1 MRNWRRWAA
10 SMPTCGGVSPA
21 ASSPTTGRKWLRN
34 KENERAGE
42 HSPPSFIFLTLP
54 KYNLSPKPLRLFPSG
69 ESAYTRIMVITRI
82 FEYFEN
88 WIKPFARKDDLRP
101 PESTF
106 AFIWFYISQAKAP
119 FFAMLV
125 LGGLTA
131 AIEAALFWFVGRLVD
146 ILSTVKPDEGWAGLL
161 AAHGGELVGMLVLIG
176 VVRFIVTM
184 ITALVDQQ
192 IITPGF
198 YNLVRWQSYMHVARQ
213 SLTFFQND
221 FSGRIV
227 TKVWSGGQ
235 AAGDLVT
242 SLMESVWFVGIYS
255 VSMLFLIGGLDWRLA
270 VLVVVWVAIFSLL
283 ARYFVPRI
291 RHHSKETAEAASML
305 SGRMVDAY
313 SNIQTLRLFGRDDAN
328 DRYMRQGFD
337 IFQTSTMKF
346 TRFITGV
353 RASMALLSGVM
364 ITSMAALCIDL
375 WLSGKI
381 SSGAVAFTLAL
392 VLRLNFL
399 LGRLMTQF
407 NGIMRNFGTVQNAAE
422 LISQPIGLVDAPDA
436 AVLEV
441 KKPSIRFENVS
452 FHYGRANGVIDNLN
466 LEIRAGE
473 KVGIVGRSGA
483 GKSTLVNL
491 LLRFYDVEKG
501 RILID
506 GQDIARVSQES
517 LRAHIGMVT
526 QDTSLLH
533 RSIRDNIM
541 FGRTDAT
548 EAQLIE
554 ATRRA
559 KADDF
564 ITRLEDQ
571 RGRTGFDAHV
581 GERGVKLSGGQRQR
595 IAIARVMLKDAPILV
610 LDEATSALDSEVE
623 AAIQSNLDEL
633 MQGKTVLAI
642 AHRLS
647 TIAALDRL
655 IVMDQGLIVEEG
667 SHAELVAQGGLYSEL
682 WARQSG
688 GFLDAEDVK
697 RRDEAS

>member
-1 MRNWRRWAA
+1 MLGPVPSMTKQSFTA
-10 SMPTCGGVSPA
+10 SAIHLSKGAVSNNHYQNII
-21 ASSPTTGRKWLRN
+21 SPTLCRLLNSTYTKSML
-34 KENERAGE
+34 
-42 HSPPSFIFLTLP
+42 IT
-54 KYNLSPKPLRLFPSG
+54 RLFSF
-69 ESAYTRIMVITRI
+69 
-82 FEYFEN
+82 FET
-88 WIKPFARKDDLRP
+88 WIKPFDGKDDLRP
-101 PESTF
+101 PQDTLP
-106 AFIWFYISQAKAP
+106 FIWFYLRQAKAP

-125 LGGLTA
+125 LGGMTA

-146 ILSTVKPDEGWAGLL
+146 ILSSVKPGEGWAGLI
-161 AAHGGELVGMLVLIG
+161 AGHGYELIGMLFLIA
-176 VVRFIVTM
+176 VVRFVVTM
-184 ITALVDQQ
+184 LTALVDQQ

-255 VSMLFLIGGLDWRLA
+255 VSMLVLIGGLDWRLA
-270 VLVVVWVAIFSLL
+270 VVVLVWVGIFSML

-291 RHHSKETAEAASML
+291 RKHSKETAEAASML

-337 IFQTSTMKF
+337 IFQNTTMMF

-353 RASMALLSGVM
+353 RASMALLSGIM

-422 LISQPIGLVDAPDA
+422 LISQPLGLLDAEDA
-436 AVLEV
+436 KVLSV
-441 KKPSIRFENVS
+441 ARPSIRYDNVS
-452 FHYGRANGVIDNLN
+452 FHYGRSKGVIDNLS
-466 LEIRAGE
+466 LDIAAGE

-506 GQDIARVSQES
+506 GQDVAQVTQET

-541 FGRTDAT
+541 FGRLDASEEQLL
-548 EAQLIE
+548 EAI
-554 ATRRA
+554 RRA
-559 KADDF
+559 QADEF
-564 ITRLEDQ
+564 IERLEDQ
-571 RGRTGFDAHV
+571 RGRKGLDAHV

-623 AAIQSNLDEL
+623 AAIQSNLDTL
-633 MQGKTVLAI
+633 MRGKTVLAI

-655 IVMDQGLIVEEG
+655 IIMDAGRIVEQG
-667 SHAELVAQGGLYSEL
+667 THSQLIAAGGLYSQL
-682 WARQSG
+682 WERQSG
-688 GFLDAEDVK
+688 GFLSA
-697 RRDEAS
+697 DEAL

>member
-1 MRNWRRWAA
+1 
-10 SMPTCGGVSPA
+10 VE
-21 ASSPTTGRKWLRN
+21 K
-34 KENERAGE
+34 
-42 HSPPSFIFLTLP
+42 
-54 KYNLSPKPLRLFPSG
+54 
-69 ESAYTRIMVITRI
+69 AYIRDMVISKL
-82 FEYFEN
+82 FNFFEN
-88 WIKPFARKDDLRP
+88 WIQPFARKDDLRP
-101 PESTF
+101 PETTSG
-106 AFIWFYISQAKAP
+106 FIWFYISQAKAP
-119 FFAMLV
+119 FIAMLI
-125 LGGLTA
+125 LGGMTA

-146 ILSTVKPDEGWAGLL
+146 VLASVNPGDGWAGLL
-161 AAHGGELVGMLVLIG
+161 SQHGPELVGMLVLIA
-176 VVRFIVTM
+176 VVRFVVALL
-184 ITALVDQQ
+184 TALTDQQ

-213 SLTFFQND
+213 SLSFFQND

-235 AAGDLVT
+235 ATGDLVT

-255 VSMLFLIGGLDWRLA
+255 VSTLVLIGGLDWRLA
-270 VLVVVWVAIFSLL
+270 AVIFVWVGVFSLL

-291 RHHSKETAEAASML
+291 RYHSKETAEAASML

-337 IFQTSTMKF
+337 IFQQTTLMF

-375 WLSGKI
+375 WLDGRI

-422 LISQPIGLVDAPDA
+422 LISKPIDLVDAPNA
-436 AVLEV
+436 TELVVRRPE
-441 KKPSIRFENVS
+441 IRFDNVS
-452 FHYGRANGVIDNLN
+452 FHYGNGKSVIDKLN
-466 LEIRAGE
+466 LSVAAGE

-491 LLRFYDVEKG
+491 LLRFYDIESG

-506 GQDIARVSQES
+506 GQDISEVTQES

-533 RSIRDNIM
+533 RSIRENIM

-548 EAQLIE
+548 EAQLVE
-554 ATRRA
+554 AVRRA
-559 KADDF
+559 KSDDF
-564 ITRLEDQ
+564 VARLEDQ
-571 RGRTGFDAHV
+571 RGRRGFDAHV

-623 AAIQSNLDEL
+623 AAIQSNLDDL

-655 IVMDQGLIVEEG
+655 IVMDNGRIVEQG
-667 SHAELVAQGGLYSEL
+667 THNQLIGQGGLYATL
-682 WARQSG
+682 WQRQSG
-688 GFLDAEDVK
+688 GFLAADVG
-697 RRDEAS
+697 

>member
-1 MRNWRRWAA
+1 MRLAA
-10 SMPTCGGVSPA
+10 GAKRP
-21 ASSPTTGRKWLRN
+21 
-34 KENERAGE
+34 
-42 HSPPSFIFLTLP
+42 IP
-54 KYNLSPKPLRLFPSG
+54 KGMIDALFRFF
-69 ESAYTRIMVITRI
+69 ETRIR
-82 FEYFEN
+82 
-88 WIKPFARKDDLRP
+88 PFDQRADLQP
-101 PESTF
+101 PRATF
-106 AFIWFYISQAKAP
+106 AFIWFYVRQARTP
-119 FFAMLV
+119 FLMMLV

-146 ILSTVKPDEGWAGLL
+146 ILSSIDRAAGWAGLVS
-161 AAHGGELVGMLVLIG
+161 AHGSELAGMLVLIAG
-176 VVRFIVTM
+176 VRFLVTM
-184 ITALVDQQ
+184 LTALVDQQ
-192 IITPGF
+192 VITPGF
-198 YNLVRWQSYMHVARQ
+198 YNMVRWQAYQHVARQ
-213 SLTFFQND
+213 SLSFFQND
-221 FSGRIV
+221 FAGRIV

-235 AAGDLVT
+235 ATGDLVT

-255 VSMLFLIGGLDWRLA
+255 VSMLALIGGLDWRLA
-270 VLVVVWVAIFSLL
+270 VIVLVWVGIFSFL

-291 RHHSKETAEAASML
+291 RFHSRETAEAASML

-313 SNIQTLRLFGRDDAN
+313 SNIQTLRLFGRDEVN
-328 DRYMRQGFD
+328 DRYMREGFD
-337 IFQTSTMKF
+337 TFQASTMMF

-364 ITSMAALCIDL
+364 ITSMAALCIHL
-375 WLSGKI
+375 WLDGRI

-422 LISQPIGLVDAPDA
+422 LISQPVSLTDVPDAPA
-436 AVLEV
+436 LVVRQPE
-441 KKPSIRFENVS
+441 IRFDNVS
-452 FHYGRANGVIDNLN
+452 FHYGRASGVIDHMNLV
-466 LEIRAGE
+466 IRPGE

-491 LLRFYDVEKG
+491 LLRFYDVEAG
-501 RILID
+501 CILID
-506 GQDIARVSQES
+506 GQDIAKVRQET
-517 LRAHIGMVT
+517 LRQQIGMVT

-541 FGRTDAT
+541 FGRPGATD
-548 EAQLIE
+548 EQLL
-554 ATRRA
+554 AAARRA
-559 KADDF
+559 EADDF
-564 ITRLEDQ
+564 ILSLEDQ
-571 RGRTGFDAHV
+571 RGRKGFDAHV

-633 MQGKTVLAI
+633 MKGKTVLAI

-655 IVMDQGLIVEEG
+655 IVMDKGRIVEEG
-667 SHAELVAQGGLYSEL
+667 THAELVASGGLYSEL

-688 GFLDAEDVK
+688 GFIDRDA
-697 RRDEAS
+697 

>member
-1 MRNWRRWAA
+1 M
-10 SMPTCGGVSPA
+10 M
-21 ASSPTTGRKWLRN
+21 L
-34 KENERAGE
+34 
-42 HSPPSFIFLTLP
+42 
-54 KYNLSPKPLRLFPSG
+54 
-69 ESAYTRIMVITRI
+69 ITRI
-82 FEYFEN
+82 FRVFEN

-101 PESTF
+101 PQDTF
-106 AFIWFYISQAKAP
+106 AFIWFYLRQAKAP

-125 LGGLTA
+125 LGGMTA

-146 ILSTVKPDEGWAGLL
+146 ILSSVKPGDGWAGLI
-161 AAHGGELVGMLVLIG
+161 AGHGYELIGMLFLIA
-176 VVRFIVTM
+176 VVRFVVTM
-184 ITALVDQQ
+184 LTALVDQQ

-270 VLVVVWVAIFSLL
+270 VVVLVWVGIFSML

-291 RHHSKETAEAASML
+291 RKHSRETAEAASML

-337 IFQTSTMKF
+337 IFQNTTMMF

-353 RASMALLSGVM
+353 RASMALLSGIM

-422 LISQPIGLVDAPDA
+422 LISQPLGLVDAESAKALSVARPA
-436 AVLEV
+436 
-441 KKPSIRFENVS
+441 IRYDHVS
-452 FHYGRANGVIDNLN
+452 FHYGRGKGVIDDLS
-466 LEIRAGE
+466 LDIAAGE

-506 GQDIARVSQES
+506 GQDIAAVTQET
-517 LRAHIGMVT
+517 LRSHIGMVT

-541 FGRTDAT
+541 FGRLDAT
-548 EAQLIE
+548 EEQLLE
-554 ATRRA
+554 AIRRA
-559 KADDF
+559 RADEF
-564 ITRLEDQ
+564 IDKLEDQ
-571 RGRTGFDAHV
+571 RGRKGLDAHV

-633 MQGKTVLAI
+633 MRGKTVLAI

-655 IVMDQGLIVEEG
+655 VVMDAGRIVEQG
-667 SHAELVAQGGLYSEL
+667 THSQLVASGGLYSEL

-688 GFLDAEDVK
+688 GFLLS
-697 RRDEAS
+697 DETVQPV